1 MNLYICEIC
10 GDAYIGEEKPTDC
23 PFCGAR
29 NNFIKQA
36 DEAKPITEEKIPAS
50 TRGDDRSS
58 TRGGEIS
65 EISKN
70 NLMETLALETRAN
83 AMYLCM
89 AGKAQE
95 YKIKAMYK
103 RLAKVELEHA
113 VIVTKL
119 LGISMPEINPEIC
132 TDETQ
137 ENFQKTIEL
146 EDHAVEL
153 YRKFTL
159 EATEPNIR
167 KFFGALMQVEAGHIE
182 LIESIK

>member
-1 MNLYICEIC
+1 MKVYICEIC

-29 NNFIKQA
+29 NAFIKPA
-36 DEAKPITEEKIPAS
+36 DEAKPIVNEKQ
-50 TRGDDRSS
+50 
-58 TRGGEIS
+58 EIS
-65 EISKN
+65 ELSKN

-83 AMYLCM
+83 AIYLCM
-89 AGKAQE
+89 AGKAQD
-95 YKIKAMYK
+95 YKTKAMYK

-113 VIVTKL
+113 EIVTKL
-119 LGISMPEINPEIC
+119 LGIEMPEVKS
-132 TDETQ
+132 ETCAEETL

-153 YRKFTL
+153 YRKFTT

-167 KFFGALMQVEAGHIE
+167 KFFGALSQVEAGHIK
-182 LIESIK
+182 LVESIK